1 MAVLDLNKP
10 YTHATLPIPV
20 FVQAPVKVYPRGG
33 LKEIHLS
40 YTTMTASPEGAT
52 AHKVPLP
59 LSVTI
64 PVLIYCLY
72 FTQECPSE

>member
-40 YTTMTASPEGAT
+40 YTTITASPEGAT
-52 AHKVPLP
+52 ADKASLP
-59 LSVTI
+59 LSMTI
-64 PVLIYCLY
+64 LVLIYCIY

>member
-1 MAVLDLNKP
+1 MAVLDLNKVS
-10 YTHATLPIPV
+10 THTTLPIPV
-20 FVQAPVKVYPRGG
+20 FVQAPVKIYPRGG

-52 AHKVPLP
+52 AHKAPLP

-64 PVLIYCLY
+64 LVLIYCLY
-72 FTQECPSE
+72 VIQECPSE

>member
-1 MAVLDLNKP
+1 ML
-10 YTHATLPIPV
+10 LPIPV

-52 AHKVPLP
+52 AHKAPLP
-59 LSVTI
+59 LLVTI
-64 PVLIYCLY
+64 LLLIYCLY
-72 FTQECPSE
+72 FIQECPSE